1 MAKQTFLNL
10 PEEKKKNIINALKKE
25 FSRVPLKD
33 ALVSNIIIDAK
44 IPRGSFYQYF
54 DNIEDAYY
62 YIIEEYSKDV
72 KKNLIETLKKNE
84 GDLILSYKE
93 LYMYILDMI
102 DNPADKDYFEKI
114 FLNMN
119 YQIEKMFT
127 PNFNDGL
134 NMILNSVDI
143 SKLNISSKFSL
154 GYVIDIIESIVM
166 TNVIQSYKRNLS
178 KEKNKQIFE
187 KELEL
192 ICSGILKK

>member
-10 PEEKKKNIINALKKE
+10 PEEKKKNIINSLKKE

>member
-1 MAKQTFLNL
+1 MEKQTFLNL

-33 ALVSNIIIDAK
+33 ALVSNVIINAK

-72 KKNLIETLKKNE
+72 KKNLMETLKKNE

>member
-1 MAKQTFLNL
+1 
-10 PEEKKKNIINALKKE
+10 
-25 FSRVPLKD
+25 
-33 ALVSNIIIDAK
+33 
-44 IPRGSFYQYF
+44 
-54 DNIEDAYY
+54 
-62 YIIEEYSKDV
+62 
-72 KKNLIETLKKNE
+72 
-84 GDLILSYKE
+84 
-93 LYMYILDMI
+93 
-102 DNPADKDYFEKI
+102 
-114 FLNMN
+114 MN

>member
-1 MAKQTFLNL
+1 MKISENSVLASWTIDDELRIV
-10 PEEKKKNIINALKKE
+10 PEFENKHDGKL
-25 FSRVPLKD
+25 F
-33 ALVSNIIIDAK
+33 
-44 IPRGSFYQYF
+44 F

>member
-1 MAKQTFLNL
+1 MEKQTFLNL

-33 ALVSNIIIDAK
+33 ALVSNVIINAK

-72 KKNLIETLKKNE
+72 KKNLMETLKKNE

-102 DNPADKDYFEKI
+102 YNPADKDYFEKI

>member
-33 ALVSNIIIDAK
+33 ALVSNIIINAK

>member
-33 ALVSNIIIDAK
+33 ALVSNVIINAK

-72 KKNLIETLKKNE
+72 KKNLMETLKKNE

>member
-10 PEEKKKNIINALKKE
+10 PEEKKNNIINALKKE
-25 FSRVPLKD
+25 FSRVSLKD